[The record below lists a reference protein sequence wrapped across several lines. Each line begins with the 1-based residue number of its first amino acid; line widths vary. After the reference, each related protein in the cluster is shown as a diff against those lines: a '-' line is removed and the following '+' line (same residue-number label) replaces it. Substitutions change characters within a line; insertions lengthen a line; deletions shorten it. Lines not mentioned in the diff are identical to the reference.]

1 MCETQN
7 NIRAFKNNS
16 KEKVCL
22 FKKQAN
28 IHLFCEIHEKI
39 LALVVQYRL
48 DNRPF
53 PNYLWPL
60 FQSESWCSSFHMKIS
75 FHLHVNQN

>member
-7 NIRAFKNNS
+7 MRAFKDNS

-22 FKKQAN
+22 FQKQAN

-48 DNRPF
+48 DNYK
-53 PNYLWPL
+53 NSTGKKIYCTYL
-60 FQSESWCSSFHMKIS
+60 
-75 FHLHVNQN
+75 

>member
-1 MCETQN
+1 MCESQN

-22 FKKQAN
+22 FQKQAN
-28 IHLFCEIHEKI
+28 IHLFCEIHEKT

-48 DNRPF
+48 DNYMNSTRKKTYCT
-53 PNYLWPL
+53 YL
-60 FQSESWCSSFHMKIS
+60 
-75 FHLHVNQN
+75 

>member
-28 IHLFCEIHEKI
+28 IHLFCEIHEKT
-39 LALVVQYRL
+39 LAPVVQYRL
-48 DNRPF
+48 DNYK
-53 PNYLWPL
+53 NSTWKKIYCTYL
-60 FQSESWCSSFHMKIS
+60 
-75 FHLHVNQN
+75 

>member
-1 MCETQN
+1 VCESQN

-22 FKKQAN
+22 FQKQAN
-28 IHLFCEIHEKI
+28 IHLFCEIHEKT

-48 DNRPF
+48 DNYMNSTRKKTYF
-53 PNYLWPL
+53 TYL
-60 FQSESWCSSFHMKIS
+60 
-75 FHLHVNQN
+75 